1 MLQRN
6 DGPAQIAA
14 PARDLIKDARPKRSY
29 SRFFVPNSAKIYPS
43 ILTEFLQNSHFS
55 LIFIFKF
62 LPSEAPKHKA
72 KHRKWLACLAKQLR
86 PRLGG
91 LHRRLHERLQVKP
104 SQTFVSG
111 PASRVK
117 PVLKPSAAYTGK
129 VKS

>member
-1 MLQRN
+1 MIFQPIIAAKKNPNIGPEPEGASMLQRN

-72 KHRKWLACLAKQLR
+72 KHRKWLACLAKQLNEFSMAMGISS
-86 PRLGG
+86 LGVF
-91 LHRRLHERLQVKP
+91 RSVK
-104 SQTFVSG
+104 
-111 PASRVK
+111 
-117 PVLKPSAAYTGK
+117 
-129 VKS
+129 